1 MVPLSCA
8 ILNQKGKTVTYDE
21 AKQIVGNQP
30 AWALRN
36 MIKALEM
43 CQWLNTP
50 EEQKRLIAARIV
62 AKGKTND

>member
-1 MVPLSCA
+1 M
-8 ILNQKGKTVTYDE
+8 TYDE

>member
-1 MVPLSCA
+1 M
-8 ILNQKGKTVTYDE
+8 TYDE
-21 AKQIVGNQP
+21 AKKITGNQP

-50 EEQKRLIAARIV
+50 EEKERLIAARIV
-62 AKGKTND
+62 AKGKSNV